1 MKIIAIGRNYVAHA
15 HELNNEVPSEPV
27 IFMKPE
33 TAILK
38 DGKPFFYP
46 EFTTDIHYELEIV
59 LKISK
64 QGKYIQEKF
73 AHTYFEQ
80 IGLGIDLTARD
91 LQTKLKNKG
100 LPWET
105 AKAFDNSAILGNF
118 IPKENLKNPE
128 AIEFKLIQNGN
139 TVQEGNSAL
148 MLYNF
153 NQIIAYTS
161 QFFTLR
167 TGDLIF
173 TGTPAGVGP
182 IKIGDKLT
190 GFLEGQELLN
200 CEIK

>member
-46 EFTTDIHYELEIV
+46 EFTSDIHYELEIV

-105 AKAFDNSAILGNF
+105 SKAFDNSAIIGNF

-128 AIEFKLIQNGN
+128 AIEFHLIQNGN
-139 TVQEGNSAL
+139 TVQEGNSSL

>member
-46 EFTTDIHYELEIV
+46 EFTSDIHYELEIV

-105 AKAFDNSAILGNF
+105 AKAFDNSAIIGNF
-118 IPKENLKNPE
+118 IPKKNVKNPE
-128 AIEFKLIQNGN
+128 AIEFHLIQNGN
-139 TVQEGNSAL
+139 TVQEGNSSL

-190 GFLEGQELLN
+190 GFLEGQELLT